1 MDSKKVRIAI
11 IISHPIQH
19 FCPQYVSL
27 AQNPDVEL
35 KVFFGSALGYKK
47 YVDENFKTEVS
58 WNNLQLERFLHCFL
72 NGEKVL
78 QPDKNLDAVCLEK
91 ELDRFQPDLLF
102 TYGYFQKLQRRA
114 HRWAVK
120 NKVVM
125 AYISDSELRHQQNSA
140 KKWLKSFFLRRY
152 FSPVSY
158 FLTMGDAN
166 EAYYEKHGV
175 SSEKFLRMHYPV
187 DFEMYQKS
195 FLQKDQLRNSFR
207 AKYSIHE
214 NEVVLSVVGKLVAW
228 KNQDHVIEAMKIL
241 EGEGVYVH
249 LFLIGSGDLQHEWE
263 QKAQDLKKS
272 NVHFTGFVKAE
283 ALPAYYAAT
292 DIYVHPASLE
302 PHSVAIS
309 EAIIMGCPVILSDR
323 CGSYG
328 ATDDVQEGKNGFVY
342 EFGNIKRLTEK
353 IKMLIKDEQQRQD
366 FGAYSHKL
374 GMQFQENSH
383 FYMLENLVKKFRQSN
398 AQA

>member
-1 MDSKKVRIAI
+1 
-11 IISHPIQH
+11 
-19 FCPQYVSL
+19 
-27 AQNPDVEL
+27 
-35 KVFFGSALGYKK
+35 
-47 YVDENFKTEVS
+47 
-58 WNNLQLERFLHCFL
+58 
-72 NGEKVL
+72 
-78 QPDKNLDAVCLEK
+78 
-91 ELDRFQPDLLF
+91 
-102 TYGYFQKLQRRA
+102 
-114 HRWAVK
+114 
-120 NKVVM
+120 
-125 AYISDSELRHQQNSA
+125 
-140 KKWLKSFFLRRY
+140 
-152 FSPVSY
+152 
-158 FLTMGDAN
+158 
-166 EAYYEKHGV
+166 
-175 SSEKFLRMHYPV
+175 
-187 DFEMYQKS
+187 
-195 FLQKDQLRNSFR
+195 
-207 AKYSIHE
+207 
-214 NEVVLSVVGKLVAW
+214 VGKLVTW
-228 KNQDHVIEAMKIL
+228 KNQDHIIEAMKIL
-241 EGEGVYVH
+241 EREGVFVH

-263 QKAQDLKKS
+263 QKAKDLKKS
-272 NVHFTGFVKAE
+272 TVHFTGFVKAE

-328 ATDDVQEGKNGFVY
+328 PTDDVQDGKNGFVY